1 MAATLQQRTRFSER
15 LSQILFNKQA
25 VATPPDVKMAVPS
38 WYGSVQSYLQPP
50 MQPVWSGRTYRRF
63 AEEAYTRNVVA
74 HAAMMMIAKGL
85 ASVTVLVRDGDGRV
99 VDASHPLAALIAKPS
114 PLESGKGFFEK
125 LTHYRLIAGNVYIQ
139 AVSPMGEAPREL
151 HLLRPD
157 RVTILAGRGGVPAAY
172 RYQVGENATDFP
184 VDSITGVSRVLH
196 IKEFH
201 PNDDWYGL
209 SPVEAAAYS
218 IDQHNQSSAWNQ
230 ALLQNG
236 ARPSGALVVRA
247 GDGGSGQ
254 LTEDQYY
261 RIKTQVD
268 EQFSGSHNAGRP
280 LLLEGGLDWREM
292 SLSPK
297 DMDFLEAR
305 NAAAREIALAFGV
318 PPQLLGI
325 TGDNTYANLA
335 EARLALWEQTI
346 LPMLDNTL
354 SSLNGWLCPMFDHR
368 LTLSADTESI
378 SALSPRRES
387 LWSRVKDADFLSADE
402 KRKLVFGVN

>member
-1 MAATLQQRTRFSER
+1 MAQHQHERTTIKDKLSAWHSKKQDGAAKHKAATP
-15 LSQILFNKQA
+15 A
-25 VATPPDVKMAVPS
+25 
-38 WYGSVQSYLQPP
+38 WYNSIQTYIQPP
-50 MQPVWSGRTYRRF
+50 VGAVWSPRTYRRF
-63 AEEAYTRNVVA
+63 ADEAYTRNVVA
-74 HAAMMMIAKGL
+74 HAAMSMIAQGG
-85 ASVTVLVRDGDGRV
+85 ASVPLKLRSRDGHDV
-99 VDASHPLAALIAKPS
+99 APQHPLRALLLKPS
-114 PLESGKGFFEK
+114 VMESGRSFVEK
-125 LTHYRLIAGNVYIQ
+125 VLHYRMLSGNVFIQ

-151 HLLRPD
+151 HVLRPD
-157 RVTILAGRGGVPAAY
+157 RVSVVAGRGGVPSAY
-172 RYQVGENATDFP
+172 RYQVGEQITDFP
-184 VDSITGVSRVLH
+184 VDAFTGASRILH
-196 IKEFH
+196 IKNFH

-247 GDGGSGQ
+247 ADGNGAGHLS
-254 LTEDQYY
+254 EDQYY

-268 EQFSGSHNAGRP
+268 EQFSGAAHAGRP
-280 LLLEGGLDWREM
+280 LLLEGGLEWKEM

-305 NAAAREIALAFGV
+305 HAAAREIALAFGV

-346 LPMLDNTL
+346 VPMVEQVVQA
-354 SSLNGWLCPMFDHR
+354 LNGWLCPMFDNQ
-368 LTLSADTESI
+368 LEIVADTEAI
-378 SALSPRRES
+378 SALAPRRES
-387 LWSRVKDADFLSADE
+387 LWSRVKDADFLSAEE
-402 KRKLVFGVN
+402 KRRLLGLQ